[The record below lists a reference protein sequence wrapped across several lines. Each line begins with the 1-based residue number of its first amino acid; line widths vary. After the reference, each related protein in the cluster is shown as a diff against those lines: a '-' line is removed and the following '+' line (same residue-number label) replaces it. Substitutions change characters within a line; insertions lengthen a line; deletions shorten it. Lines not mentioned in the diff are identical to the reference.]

1 MRADLFMPRGVATV
15 VYDTESAPT
24 SGVLTANANAL
35 VIPADITFSFTGL
48 TGSPV
53 AIHLH
58 GPALAGVSAPPL
70 VSLCGGGPSTTNCA
84 AALAVSNAGFVHS
97 FLQAGGFVYT
107 FKNVAFPL
115 ELVVQGVTYFNIHT
129 AAYQSGELR
138 GQLAPKSLAT
148 IPPNGTP
155 FRFYLDALQEIRTG
169 VSLSFNF
176 SALPQQEVSSC
187 ARASFR
193 ATFSSSQMTFS
204 NIATFNLKNLLAVHI
219 HGPCPTT
226 SPCIAAPIYFIC
238 GNAGNPCPTQ
248 ENSLIPGFT
257 LDGSQA
263 LQGDGSLVLG
273 MFAGILSGSS
283 FYYVNFHTAS

>member
-1 MRADLFMPRGVATV
+1 MPRGIATV

-24 SGVLTANANAL
+24 RGVLPANANAL
-35 VIPADITFSFTGL
+35 VIPADITFSITGL

-70 VSLCGGGPSTTNCA
+70 VTLCGGSSTTNCA

-97 FLQAGGFVYT
+97 FLQTGGSVYT
-107 FKNVAFPL
+107 FTNVALPL
-115 ELVVQGVTYFNIHT
+115 ELVVQGATYFNIHT
-129 AAYQSGELR
+129 ATYPSGELR
-138 GQLAPKSLAT
+138 GQLAPT
-148 IPPNGTP
+148 IPPNGMP
-155 FRFYLDALQEIRTG
+155 FRFYLDPLQEIRTG

-176 SALPQQEVSSC
+176 AALPQQEVSSC

-193 ATFSSSQMTFS
+193 VTFSSSQMTFS

-219 HGPCPTT
+219 HGPCPTA
-226 SPCIAAPIYFIC
+226 SPCIANPIYFIC

-248 ENSLIPGFT
+248 ENPTIPGFT
-257 LDGSQA
+257 IDGSQA
-263 LQGDGSLVLG
+263 LLGDGSLVLG

-283 FYYVNFHTAS
+283 FYYVNFHTAL